1 MNTWTESSKLLQL
14 RAKTDR
20 QLLEIITRTLEAARC
35 FARTEE
41 YRPRAERACAEVQR
55 LLPLLDAAD
64 RRYFAGRLDEICEML
79 HPAAQVACF

>member
-35 FARTEE
+35 FARTDE
-41 YRPRAERACAEVQR
+41 YRGRAERACLEVQR
-55 LLPLLDAAD
+55 LLPLIDAAD
-64 RRYFAGRLDEICEML
+64 RRYFAARVDEICETL
-79 HPAAQVACF
+79 HPVAHAACF